1 MTKRHIIAFLL
12 GCVVAIVARNAPI
25 KDFVRSVPRPYLT
38 PRSINFE
45 TQPRAVIVEGEFFK
59 PYPLSYTVSYT
70 PPRAVI
76 MEGEF
81 PICSAVVENDA
92 IYTARHCVW
101 RKKEGDEVEV
111 LLQKG
116 STPVRQTVYLQKVYS
131 DIAIL
136 SLSKTTKVEPPKA
149 VKVKEGTRIVA
160 VMGILFA
167 NDPDVYHTSLP
178 YFEREGKIL
187 AVFSAKEIGMTDL
200 LPYLSPTD
208 KFALLD
214 IGSFGGN
221 SGSGVYL
228 IDKRGKRHLIGVV
241 SAGVS
246 DYTVVALF

>member
-1 MTKRHIIAFLL
+1 MTKKRLIAFFL
-12 GCVVAIVARNAPI
+12 GFIVAMVARSAPVE
-25 KDFVRSVPRPYLT
+25 DFMRSVPRPHLFL
-38 PRSINFE
+38 RSINFE
-45 TQPRAVIVEGEFFK
+45 TQPRAVIMEGEFLK
-59 PYPLSYTVSYT
+59 PHPSFYTVSRT

-81 PICSAVVENDA
+81 PICSATVEGNA
-92 IYTARHCVW
+92 IYTAGHCVW

-111 LLQKG
+111 LVQKE
-116 STPVRQTVYLQKVYS
+116 TILVRQKVYLQKVYS

-136 SLSKTTKVEPPKA
+136 TFSKTAKVEPPKA
-149 VKVKEGTRIVA
+149 VEVKKGARIVA

-167 NDPDVYHTSLP
+167 NDPDVYRTSLP
-178 YFEREGKIL
+178 YFEREGKVL
-187 AVFSAKEIGMTDL
+187 AVFTAKEIGMTNL
-200 LPYLSPTD
+200 LPNLSPTD

-214 IGSFGGN
+214 IGSFAGN